1 MSVEVIYTNN
11 NITIIEGERSQS
23 FCSGDPQFDE
33 YVRLWKVF
41 NLNGI
46 AELFNREK
54 KLVEGSFKEFGF
66 EVKDGLV
73 YVNGK
78 PVVTSIANRIKE
90 FAKKNENP
98 SRLVKFWEKL
108 KKNPS
113 YWCVENLFPF
123 IDEHKNPIA
132 PDGRFMAYK
141 VVTRD
146 FKDNYTKKIDNTPG
160 VKVPPFPRNE
170 VDDDKSKDCSLGYHV
185 GSAKYVLDFG
195 PQYVGL
201 GARYIEVLVDPAD
214 VVSVP
219 QDVAAEKIRVL
230 TYEVVREI
238 KREELN
244 YEKFSGVYSKDESVK
259 NDEADVDDDFNYS
272 DYCYGC
278 GEYSDSCTCCEDDY
292 LDETYF

>member
-1 MSVEVIYTNN
+1 MSIEVIYTNN

-108 KKNPS
+108 KQNPS
-113 YWCVENLFPF
+113 YWCVQNLFPF
-123 IDEHKNPIA
+123 IDKHKNPIA

-141 VVTRD
+141 VVTKD
-146 FKDNYTKKIDNTPG
+146 FKDNYTKKVDNTPG

-170 VDDDKSKDCSLGYHV
+170 VDDDKAQECSRGYHV

-195 PQYVGL
+195 PQYVGE

-230 TYEVVREI
+230 TYEVAREI

-244 YEKFSGVYSKDESVK
+244 YDKFSGVYDRDESVK
-259 NDEADVDDDFNYS
+259 NDEADV
-272 DYCYGC
+272 
-278 GEYSDSCTCCEDDY
+278 
-292 LDETYF
+292 LD